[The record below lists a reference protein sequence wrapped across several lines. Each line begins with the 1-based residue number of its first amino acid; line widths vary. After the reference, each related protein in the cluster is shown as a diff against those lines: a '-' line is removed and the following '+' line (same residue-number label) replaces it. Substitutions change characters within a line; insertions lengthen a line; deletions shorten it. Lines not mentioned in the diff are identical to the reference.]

1 MCDGALRTFV
11 NGIPLQEFLIRER
24 GRGPVREVRFEHG
37 QGEPG
42 VTPQVGAALARA
54 RAVIVG
60 PSNPVIS
67 IWPILTAIGGAL
79 AQVSAPVVAVSPV
92 VGGEVLKGP
101 TDAFLSGAGV
111 PTSAAGVI
119 SYYERV
125 QPGLLDGF
133 VADEPLVDEP
143 AAAGL
148 ATLETDTRMSD
159 AGSRASVARRVL
171 AFAESLASSPG
182 AAEHR

>member
-1 MCDGALRTFV
+1 M
-11 NGIPLQEFLIRER
+11 
-24 GRGPVREVRFEHG
+24 
-37 QGEPG
+37 
-42 VTPQVGAALARA
+42 TPQVGAALARA

-143 AAAGL
+143 AATGL

-159 AGSRASVARRVL
+159 AGSRARVARRVL